1 MKTEHNPSLSTP
13 RKSPLGWL
21 LTLAALSLTA
31 AAPAVAPLLID
42 DYSDPIRNRSG
53 LERLLI
59 DDKMVGST
67 SKATQRC
74 TNGVLSVQG
83 NLVPGRGVPAFISQ
97 ASLLAPDGKPR
108 DLTGHQGVR
117 LRVKV
122 IQGLLCVQVASAS
135 VTNFDYH
142 AGPPIAGK
150 RGEFQEV
157 KVPFKDMKRSWS
169 EQTPLDLKKLTS
181 VNLISF
187 GMAKDAFAYE
197 VDELGFY

>member
-1 MKTEHNPSLSTP
+1 MKTERNPSQSFRRTTH
-13 RKSPLGWL
+13 LGL
-21 LTLAALSLTA
+21 FIALAALSLTA

-42 DYSDPIRNRSG
+42 DYSDATRNRSG

-59 DDKMVGST
+59 DDKMVGSS

-97 ASLLAPDGKPR
+97 ASLLAADGKPK

-122 IQGLLCVQVASAS
+122 IQGLLCVQVASAA

-142 AGPPIAGK
+142 AGPPIVGK
-150 RGEFQEV
+150 RG
-157 KVPFKDMKRSWS
+157 
-169 EQTPLDLKKLTS
+169 
-181 VNLISF
+181 
-187 GMAKDAFAYE
+187 
-197 VDELGFY
+197 

>member
-1 MKTEHNPSLSTP
+1 MKTEHHPSRPVRPSA
-13 RKSPLGWL
+13 PLGL
-21 LTLAALSLTA
+21 LLAVVALSLTA
-31 AAPAVAPLLID
+31 AAPVVAPLLID
-42 DYSDPIRNRSG
+42 DYSDPTRNRSG

-59 DDKMVGST
+59 DDKMVGSG

-74 TNGVLSVQG
+74 TNGVLFVQG

-97 ASLLAPDGKPR
+97 ASLLAAEGKPR

-150 RGEFQEV
+150 RGDFQEV

-169 EQTPLDLKKLTS
+169 EQTPLDLKSLTS